1 MHGRR
6 ADTASPTSPGRWRH
20 SIPKRGRED
29 GRKHLAFFPM
39 YKQNGSPD
47 TCFEAVL
54 VRVPW
59 PEWIAELE
67 ATRYDNP
74 KFVPVELVAATRGY
88 DSECAVLFPEQ
99 VAVTERQPNNFGA
112 IFCDRES
119 ARLRRV
125 ASSAADLLQ
134 INLPPDA
141 ARLLADPQIQR
152 RPTSSGI

>member
-1 MHGRR
+1 M
-6 ADTASPTSPGRWRH
+6 ASPTSRRH
-20 SIPKRGRED
+20 WPRSGPSRGARI

-59 PEWIAELE
+59 PDWIAELE
-67 ATRYDNP
+67 ATRYDNA

-99 VAVTERQPNNFGA
+99 VAVAERQPNNFGA

-125 ASSAADLLQ
+125 ATSAADLLQ

-141 ARLLADPQIQR
+141 ARLLADPE
-152 RPTSSGI
+152 TSQAGLHPLGSDP